1 MKKFIGFIALTA
13 MVLLVGTSLNQAGT
27 TREDRGTAPGNQ
39 SIDRTDGP
47 SGTLDVPGLFNALK
61 NWILG
66 NPDGRGTRGQND
78 RNGTLQE
85 GPDSTD
91 LGVGGCRGVGGCG
104 GWR

>member
-1 MKKFIGFIALTA
+1 MKKFIGFIALSA
-13 MVLLVGTSLNQAGT
+13 VVILVGTSLNQAAT
-27 TREDRGTAPGNQ
+27 TPDRGTAPKGQ
-39 SIDRTDGP
+39 AIDRSDGP
-47 SGTLDVPGLFNALK
+47 ARTLDVPGLFNALK

-85 GPDSTD
+85 GPDQSD
-91 LGVGGCRGVGGCG
+91 MGVGGCRGVGGCG